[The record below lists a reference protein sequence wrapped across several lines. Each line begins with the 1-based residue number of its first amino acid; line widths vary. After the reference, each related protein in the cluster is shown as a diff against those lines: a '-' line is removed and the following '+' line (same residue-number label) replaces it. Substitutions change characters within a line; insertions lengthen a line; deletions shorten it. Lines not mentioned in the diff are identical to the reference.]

1 MQVIRG
7 GRLVDARGHTA
18 EPADILV
25 EGETIRE
32 VGRPGFTAPRDAS
45 VIDAT
50 GKLLIPGLVN
60 AHTHGHGNLARG
72 LGDRW
77 TLELLLNAGPWL
89 SGNRGLED
97 KYLSVLVG
105 AVEMVRKGCTACY
118 DLFYEFPTPTVEGLE
133 AVGRAYADVGMR
145 AVVAPMMAD
154 RTVYEA
160 IPGLLDALPPAARES
175 VGRLAVPPW
184 EASLD
189 AARRALGAWKFDR
202 ARVRPA
208 LAPTIPLHCSDPFLR
223 ACRDLARDQGVGL
236 HMHLAESKV
245 QALAGQTRYGAS
257 LTAHIDDLRLL
268 GPSFTA
274 AHAIWLD
281 DDDIARLADRG
292 AAVAH
297 NPGSNMRLGS
307 GLARARRMLD
317 AGVNVGIGTDAAS
330 CSDNLNMFEAMR
342 LASFASKVQG
352 PDTTRWLATEEVF
365 QMATVGSARAL
376 GFGEI
381 GRIAPGYKA
390 DLVFLDATHVNYIPL
405 NDVTNQVVHCED
417 ASGVDTVMIGGRLV
431 VDGGRLRTVDV
442 SSLAV
447 RVQAAVDRLA
457 SANAPARRLAQ
468 ELEPLVGAFCRTL
481 AGRPHHVQRYG
492 PAQA

>member
-18 EPADILV
+18 EPADVLID
-25 EGETIRE
+25 GDTIRE
-32 VGRPGFTAPRDAS
+32 VGRPGLAAPADAS
-45 VIDAT
+45 VVDAA

-60 AHTHGHGNLARG
+60 AHTHGHGNLAKG

-89 SGNRGLED
+89 TGNRSLED
-97 KYLSVLVG
+97 KHLSVLVG

-133 AVGRAYADVGMR
+133 AVGRAYADAGMR

-175 VGRLAVPPW
+175 VGRLAFPPW
-184 EASLD
+184 EASLE
-189 AARRALGAWKFDR
+189 AARRALDAWKFDR
-202 ARVRPA
+202 TRIRPA

-223 ACRDLARDQGVGL
+223 ACRDLARDQCVGV

-245 QALAGQTRYGAS
+245 QALAGQARYGSS
-257 LTAHIDDLRLL
+257 LTAHVDEVGLL
-268 GPSFTA
+268 GPAFTA

-292 AAVAH
+292 ASVAH

-307 GLARARRMLD
+307 GLARVRRMLD
-317 AGVNVGIGTDAAS
+317 AGLSVGIGTDAAS

-352 PDTTRWLATEEVF
+352 PDYTRWLATEEVLE
-365 QMATVGSARAL
+365 MATVGSARAL
-376 GFGEI
+376 GFGEV
-381 GRIAPGYKA
+381 GRIAPGCKA
-390 DLVFLDATHVNYIPL
+390 DLVFLDATHINYIPL

-417 ASGVDTVMIGGRLV
+417 AGGVDTVMIGGRLV

-442 SSLAV
+442 LSLAA
-447 RVQAAVDRLA
+447 RVQAAVDRLR
-457 SANAPARRLAQ
+457 SANAAGRRLA
-468 ELEPLVGAFCRTL
+468 EDLEPLVGTFCRSL
-481 AGRPHHVQRYG
+481 AGPPHHVERYG
-492 PAQA
+492 ARP